1 MNKKI
6 IVVFILIFGSALVW
20 WKSQQ
25 STTLFSPEK
34 MVESRNSSGST
45 RSGSEILANDQA
57 KLEGNL
63 SPSILSDKNWKAVND
78 YALNVKT
85 LVSKDNAKE
94 LFELTQGSVKDLAS
108 CLKKDFCGMEKR
120 SDADAYFD
128 DKKTPGHILLGR
140 NLEIMVAA
148 LERNKDLKAKLDW
161 ELVRELTD
169 SENEKIQV
177 LALDIIKN
185 YDPENSNTDKL
196 LEIADKFEGNAKA
209 NALEKIA
216 DKEKIK
222 NSLND
227 RILLVNALEKSFAQD
242 DPHTVISIV
251 EKMGKMNLSEDEILK
266 VSRNLCHFKEDH
278 GEDDPNWKMIKYNM
292 KKITDLNKICN

>member
-6 IVVFILIFGSALVW
+6 IVVFVLIFGSALVW

-25 STTLFSPEK
+25 GTMPI
-34 MVESRNSSGST
+34 ESRNSSGST
-45 RSGSEILANDQA
+45 RTGSEILANDQA
-57 KLEGNL
+57 KLEANL
-63 SPSILSDKNWKAVND
+63 RPIILSDKNWKAVND
-78 YALNVKT
+78 YALNAKT
-85 LVSKDNAKE
+85 LVTKDNAKE
-94 LFELTQGSVKDLAS
+94 LFELTQKSAKDLAS
-108 CLKKDFCGMEKR
+108 CLSKDFCGMERR

-140 NLEIMVAA
+140 NLEIMIET
-148 LERNKDLKAKLDW
+148 LEQNNELRKKLDW
-161 ELVRELTD
+161 ELIRELTD
-169 SENEKIQV
+169 NGNEKIQV

-185 YDPENSNTDKL
+185 YDSENSNTDKL
-196 LEIADKFEGNAKA
+196 LEIADRFEGNAKA

-216 DKEKIK
+216 DKDK
-222 NSLND
+222 NSLNS

-251 EKMGKMNLSEDEILK
+251 EKIGKMNLSNDEILK

-278 GEDDPNWKMIKYNM
+278 GADDPNWKMIKYNM
-292 KKITDLNKICN
+292 KNITDLNNICN